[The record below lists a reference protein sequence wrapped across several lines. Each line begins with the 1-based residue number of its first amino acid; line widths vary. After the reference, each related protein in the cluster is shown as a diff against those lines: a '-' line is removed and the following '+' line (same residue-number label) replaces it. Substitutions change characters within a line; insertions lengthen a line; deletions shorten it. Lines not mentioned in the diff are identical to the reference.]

1 MRSILSKTGK
11 LTGGILLFILGLG
24 LGLVYTGCTYMN
36 SAANGIFKKI
46 DTLIYIICFMP
57 AAYGVSLVLD
67 ALGIKQSQKTTV
79 HSGKDG
85 SNDE

>member
-24 LGLVYTGCTYMN
+24 LVYTGCTCMN